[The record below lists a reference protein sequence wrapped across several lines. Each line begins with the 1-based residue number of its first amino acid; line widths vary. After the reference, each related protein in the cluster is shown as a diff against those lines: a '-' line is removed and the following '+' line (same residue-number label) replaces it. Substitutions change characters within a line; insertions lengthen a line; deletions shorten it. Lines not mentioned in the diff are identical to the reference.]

1 MAAGTS
7 GNNIRVLV
15 VTEFIETPSSR
26 GVERTRDLTRYSRTK
41 RHLNM
46 GCGGSTQAAGDAT
59 STQYDHLFKLVLVG
73 EVGAGKSSLVLR
85 YTDDTFL
92 GDEVGTIG
100 ADFKVKFIT
109 VQKKRVKMQ
118 IWDTAGQEKFRT
130 MTSSYFAGANAVIVV
145 FDLTDKK
152 SFDLSEKWIREAK
165 KFNGASNPISFL
177 LVGNKSD
184 LPNRIEG
191 VTEKAKAFASQHGAI
206 YCETS
211 AKTGAKVA
219 DAFFAIGEKLKKEV
233 DGESKLD

>member
-1 MAAGTS
+1 
-7 GNNIRVLV
+7 
-15 VTEFIETPSSR
+15 
-26 GVERTRDLTRYSRTK
+26 
-41 RHLNM
+41 M
-46 GCGGSTQAAGDAT
+46 GCILGSSETGDSGGGTA
-59 STQYDHLFKLVLVG
+59 YDHLFKLVLVG

-100 ADFKVKFIT
+100 ADFKVKFIN

-152 SFDLSEKWIREAK
+152 SFDLSEKWIKEAK
-165 KFNGASNPISFL
+165 KFNGTSAPISFL

-191 VTEKAKAFASQHGAI
+191 VTESAKQFASQYGAI

-219 DAFFAIGEKLKKEV
+219 DAFYAIGEKLKKEV
-233 DGESKLD
+233 EGEDKLN